1 MVEKMK
7 PVLVIGHGLAGAILA
22 QSLLMNGIMVQC
34 MDAGVKYAASS
45 VAAGLINPFIGPKLN
60 KPEEYD
66 ECIEANLAFFQKW
79 EIEVGEKLFHSENL
93 LRVFTSEKQ
102 VSKWKGLSEYS
113 AEALSFLGEEK
124 LDNCG
129 ISGKWGA
136 GRTQAYRLHIQRF
149 IALSKERLI
158 SMNCW
163 RNESEIDIKDKSVS
177 AIIFAEGF
185 NVIENPFFSWLPF
198 APAQGE
204 ILELRGPAFPSS
216 SNGTWIIPGTG
227 RNYLAGSTWKHSDLK
242 SGPTLAGKKEIYRK
256 LNYVPIEMFN
266 EINHFSGIRSG
277 TKDRNPILG
286 KHPEHKNLFI
296 FNGFGSRGS
305 TTIVLNAN
313 RLINLL
319 VRERELPLKVS
330 LKRFTEYYKDT

>member
-1 MVEKMK
+1 MK
-7 PVLVIGHGLAGAILA
+7 PVLVVGHGLAGAILA
-22 QSLLMNGIMVQC
+22 QSLLMRGIMVHC
-34 MDAGVKYAASS
+34 VDAGIKHSASS

-60 KPEEYD
+60 VPEQFN
-66 ECIEANLAFFQKW
+66 ECMKANLAFFQNW
-79 EIEVGEKLFHSENL
+79 EIEVGEKLFHSEHL

-102 VSKWKGLSEYS
+102 VSRWKELSESS
-113 AEALSFLGEEK
+113 AYALSFLDERE
-124 LDNCG
+124 LDKNG

-136 GRTQAYRLHIQRF
+136 GKTQAYRLHIQRF
-149 IALSKERLI
+149 LALSKERLI

-163 RNESEIDIKDKSVS
+163 QNGNDIDIKDKSVS

-185 NVIENPFFSWLPF
+185 NVIENPFFNWLPF

-204 ILELRGPAFPSS
+204 ILELCGPVLPSA
-216 SNGTWIIPGTG
+216 SNGTWLIPSADN
-227 RNYLAGSTWKHSDLK
+227 NYLTGSTWKHSDLK
-242 SGPTLAGKKEIYRK
+242 SGPTLEGKNEIYRN
-256 LNYVPIEMFN
+256 LNFVPIEIFK

-286 KHPEHKNLFI
+286 QHPEHKNLFI

-305 TTIVLNAN
+305 TTIMSNAK

-319 VRERELPLKVS
+319 ELEIELPEKVS
-330 LKRFTEYYKDT
+330 LKRFMEYYKGT

>member
-1 MVEKMK
+1 MK
-7 PVLVIGHGLAGAILA
+7 PVLVVGHGLAGAILA
-22 QSLLMNGIMVQC
+22 QSLLMRGIMVHC
-34 MDAGVKYAASS
+34 VDAGIKHSASS

-60 KPEEYD
+60 IPEQFI
-66 ECIEANLAFFQKW
+66 ECMKANLAFFQNW
-79 EIEVGEKLFHSENL
+79 EIEAGEKLLHSEHL

-102 VSKWKGLSEYS
+102 VSRWKEQSESS
-113 AEALSFLGEEK
+113 AYALSFLDERE
-124 LDNCG
+124 LDKNG
-129 ISGKWGA
+129 IFGKWGA
-136 GRTQAYRLHIQRF
+136 GKTQAYRLHIQRF
-149 IALSKERLI
+149 LALSKERLI

-163 RNESEIDIKDKSVS
+163 QSGNDIDIKDKSVS

-185 NVIENPFFSWLPF
+185 NVIENPFFNWLPF

-204 ILELRGPAFPSS
+204 ILELCGPVLPSV
-216 SNGTWIIPGTG
+216 SNGTWLIPSADN
-227 RNYLAGSTWKHSDLK
+227 NYMTGSTWKHSDLK
-242 SGPTLAGKKEIYRK
+242 SGPTLEGKNEIYRN
-256 LNYVPIEMFN
+256 LNFVPIEIFK

-305 TTIVLNAN
+305 TTIMSNAN

-319 VRERELPLKVS
+319 ELEIELPEKVS
-330 LKRFTEYYKDT
+330 LKRFMEYYKGT

>member
-1 MVEKMK
+1 MK
-7 PVLVIGHGLAGAILA
+7 PVLVVGHGLAGAILA
-22 QSLLMNGIMVQC
+22 QSLLMRGIMVHC
-34 MDAGVKYAASS
+34 VDAGIKHSASS

-60 KPEEYD
+60 TPEQFN
-66 ECIEANLAFFQKW
+66 ECMKANLAFFQNW
-79 EIEVGEKLFHSENL
+79 EIKTGEKLLHSEHL

-102 VSKWKGLSEYS
+102 VSRWKELSESS
-113 AEALSFLGEEK
+113 AYALSFLDERELNK
-124 LDNCG
+124 IG

-136 GRTQAYRLHIQRF
+136 GKTQAYRLHIQRF
-149 IALSKERLI
+149 LALSKERLI

-163 RNESEIDIKDKSVS
+163 QSGNDIDIKDKSVS

-185 NVIENPFFSWLPF
+185 NVIENPFFNWLPF

-204 ILELRGPAFPSS
+204 ILELCGPVLPSV
-216 SNGTWIIPGTG
+216 SNGTWLIPSAEN
-227 RNYLAGSTWKHSDLK
+227 NYLSGSTWKHSDLK
-242 SGPTLAGKKEIYRK
+242 SGPTLEGKNEIYRN
-256 LNYVPIEMFN
+256 LNFVPIEIFK

-305 TTIVLNAN
+305 TTIMSNAN

-319 VRERELPLKVS
+319 ALEIELPEKVS
-330 LKRFTEYYKDT
+330 LKRFMEYYKGT

>member
-1 MVEKMK
+1 MK
-7 PVLVIGHGLAGAILA
+7 PVLVVGHGLAGAILA
-22 QSLLMNGIMVQC
+22 QSLLMRGIMVHC
-34 MDAGVKYAASS
+34 VDAGIKHSASS

-60 KPEEYD
+60 VPEQFN
-66 ECIEANLAFFQKW
+66 ECMKANLAFFQNW
-79 EIEVGEKLFHSENL
+79 EIEVGEKLFHSEHL

-102 VSKWKGLSEYS
+102 VSRWKELSESS
-113 AEALSFLGEEK
+113 AYALSFLDERE
-124 LDNCG
+124 LDQNG

-136 GRTQAYRLHIQRF
+136 GKTQAYRLHIQRF
-149 IALSKERLI
+149 LALSKERLI

-163 RNESEIDIKDKSVS
+163 QNGNDIDIKDKSVS

-185 NVIENPFFSWLPF
+185 NVIENPFFNWLPF

-204 ILELRGPAFPSS
+204 ILELCGPVLPSA
-216 SNGTWIIPGTG
+216 SNGTWLIPSADN
-227 RNYLAGSTWKHSDLK
+227 NYLTGSTWKHSDLK
-242 SGPTLAGKKEIYRK
+242 SGPTLEGKNEIYRN
-256 LNYVPIEMFN
+256 LNFVPIEIFK

-286 KHPEHKNLFI
+286 QHPEHKNLFI

-305 TTIVLNAN
+305 TTIMSNAK

-319 VRERELPLKVS
+319 ELEIELPEKVS
-330 LKRFTEYYKDT
+330 LKRFMEYYKGT